1 MPDVMI
7 GIKVRRINAEKAR
20 KYLTKHTLLDNKHK
34 VMSRNSFIYFP
45 VRNMNNNT
53 STFLQ
58 DKLGGK
64 IVRITFDT
72 QNDMK
77 SYKTLLKKALGD
89 DYENAPRGFESIGNI
104 AIIDS
109 NAKIAK
115 KIGSVI
121 MEMNKNISTV
131 IRKEGAVKGRYRK
144 RKYKHVIGKR
154 RFVTEYKENGAT
166 MKFDIRDTFFSTRL
180 SFERSRI
187 AALSKG
193 KENVVVM
200 FAGVGPFA
208 IELALKNKEANVV
221 GIEINRKAARYMK
234 ENIELNKTKNVVAV
248 SGDVKK
254 VAKNYPDFADRIIM
268 PLPKDAGSFLDSVV
282 IMAKKKCIVHYYAF
296 VDIDGGVEDLVEKL
310 KAFFSSRKMRFEVIM
325 WRTVRPYSPKTI
337 EIVIDFKVARERY

>member
-7 GIKVRRINAEKAR
+7 GIKVSKVNAEKVR

-45 VRNMNNNT
+45 VRNMNKDT
-53 STFLQ
+53 FIFLQ
-58 DKLGGK
+58 SKLGGK
-64 IVRITFDT
+64 VVRVTFDT

-77 SYKTLLKKALGD
+77 SYKMMLKKALGD
-89 DYENAPRGFESIGNI
+89 NYENAPRGFECIGNI
-104 AIIDS
+104 AIIDA

-121 MEMNKNISTV
+121 MEVNKNITTV

-144 RKYKHVIGKR
+144 RKYSHVIGR
-154 RFVTEYKENGAT
+154 RSFITEYKENGAV

-193 KENVVVM
+193 NENVVVM

-234 ENIELNKTKNVVAV
+234 ENIELNNTKNVAAV
-248 SGDVKK
+248 SGDVKR
-254 VAKNYPDFADRIIM
+254 VSKNYPNFADRVIM
-268 PLPKDAGSFLDSVV
+268 PLPKDAGSFLDSVA
-282 IMAKKKCIVHYYAF
+282 IIAKKKCVVHYYAF
-296 VDIDGGVEDLVEKL
+296 VDINGGLENLVKKL
-310 KAFFSSRKMRFEVIM
+310 NAFFSSRKMKFEVIM
-325 WRTVRPYSPKTI
+325 WRVVRPYSPKII
-337 EIVIDFKVARERY
+337 EVVIDFKVARERY